1 LIAPIGDFNPDPIV
15 IPVDRT
21 VRRAA
26 PYQWMVR
33 HIDSSGTSTAVAH
46 RVHIDSSAEGKTM
59 TPIPSTP
66 VAARGGGWVR
76 RGTAAAAVG
85 LVVAGSL
92 YGLGPG
98 SAAAS
103 SHREAPLVAAD
114 PAIDNTDF
122 FAFVSPDKSDTVTFV
137 SNWIPFQEPNGG
149 PNFFPFA
156 TDASYLVNV
165 DNDGDAVPDLRF
177 RWTFKNI
184 DRRTNNTFLYN
195 DGQVTSLDDK
205 NLLFRQVYTLE
216 RWTESDRWKTLVKDA
231 PVAPS
236 RVGQASMPDY
246 KKLRDQASISLNA
259 DMKSFAGQADD
270 PFFAD
275 LRVFDLLYGANLSE
289 VGQDTLAGYNVNTIA
304 LQVPR
309 KYLALK
315 GDEARNPIIGAWA
328 TAERDRVRVN
338 GFDGNNRADASN
350 NANSNAN
357 NSNANA
363 NNANANASTNSDRG
377 WRAGGKDNNNPN
389 RYDDSGRYQDKNRG
403 RNKDADGY
411 RANRD
416 NDQVQVSRL
425 GNPLV
430 NEVVLPA
437 GLKDAFNSLS
447 PDKDAKIKEV
457 VDRVLYPEIPKLVQ
471 GIYKIQAPPG
481 PRQDLAEIF
490 LTGIT
495 TKAGGPI
502 KADLNSQLNNVDVNP
517 NRFVASEQLRLNM
530 SVGPNKSPNRLG
542 VLAKDLQGFPNGRRL
557 TDDVIDIALQAME
570 GAAQSGTLVEALAA
584 GDKVDANDRG
594 FEHAFPYVALPNANG
609 VNTRSSVAP
618 EKKGFFGGGYGGGA
632 PTAVGGL
639 AALLALGGFMA
650 SRYRLSIRRRR
661 DELAA
666 VGVSATPAATPSA
679 PPRCDDY

>member
-1 LIAPIGDFNPDPIV
+1 
-15 IPVDRT
+15 
-21 VRRAA
+21 
-26 PYQWMVR
+26 
-33 HIDSSGTSTAVAH
+33 
-46 RVHIDSSAEGKTM
+46 M
-59 TPIPSTP
+59 TPIPSP
-66 VAARGGGWVR
+66 REAAKRGGRARR
-76 RGTAAAAVG
+76 RGAAAAVAG
-85 LVVAGSL
+85 LALAASL
-92 YGLGPG
+92 YGLGPR

-122 FAFVSPDKSDTVTFV
+122 YAFTSPDKSDTVTFI

-156 TDASYLVNV
+156 TDASYIVNV
-165 DNDGDAVPDLRF
+165 DNDGDAVPDVRF

-195 DGQVTSLDDK
+195 DGVVTSIDDK

-216 RWTESDRWKTLVKDA
+216 KWTVGDRWKTLVKDA

-236 RVGQASMPDY
+236 RVGKASMPDY
-246 KKLRDQASISLNA
+246 RKLRDQAALSLNA
-259 DMKSFAGQADD
+259 GVKSFAGQADD

-289 VGQDTLAGYNVNTIA
+289 TGQDTLAGYNVNTIA
-304 LQVPR
+304 LQVR
-309 KYLALK
+309 RSDLALK
-315 GDEARNPIIGAWA
+315 GDAARNPIIGAWA
-328 TAERDRVRVN
+328 TAERARVQIN
-338 GFDGNNRADASN
+338 GFDGNNNRA
-350 NANSNAN
+350 
-357 NSNANA
+357 
-363 NNANANASTNSDRG
+363 SDKAG
-377 WRAGGKDNNNPN
+377 WQPGGRDNNNPN
-389 RYDDSGRYQDKNRG
+389 RYDDSSRYQDKNHS
-403 RNKDADGY
+403 RNSDVDGY

-502 KADLNSQLNNVDVNP
+502 KADLNSQLNNVDVNA

-542 VLAKDLQGFPNGRRL
+542 VLGGDLQGFPNGRRL
-557 TDDVIDIALQAME
+557 GDDVIDIALQAME
-570 GAAQSGTLVEALAA
+570 GAAASGTLVDALAA
-584 GDKVDANDRG
+584 GDKVNTNDRG
-594 FEHAFPYVALPNANG
+594 FEHAFPYLALPNADG
-609 VNTRSSVAP
+609 VNTRGSVAAP
-618 EKKGFFGGGYGGGA
+618 EKKGFFGFGSGYAGSA
-632 PTAVGGL
+632 PMAVGGL
-639 AALLALGGFMA
+639 AALVALGGFMV
-650 SRYRLSIRRRR
+650 SRYRLTIRRRR
-661 DELAA
+661 DEPA
-666 VGVSATPAATPSA
+666 VAPVSTTSATI
-679 PPRCDDY
+679 PRCDDR

>member
-1 LIAPIGDFNPDPIV
+1 
-15 IPVDRT
+15 
-21 VRRAA
+21 
-26 PYQWMVR
+26 
-33 HIDSSGTSTAVAH
+33 
-46 RVHIDSSAEGKTM
+46 M

-66 VAARGGGWVR
+66 AAARGGGWVR

-85 LVVAGSL
+85 LVVAASL

-122 FAFVSPDKSDTVTFV
+122 YAFVSPDKSDTVTFV

-156 TDASYLVNV
+156 TDASYIVNV
-165 DNDGDAVPDLRF
+165 DNDGDARPDIRF

-184 DRRTNNTFLYN
+184 DKRGNATFLYN
-195 DGQVTSLDDK
+195 SGVVTSLDDK
-205 NLLFRQVYTLE
+205 DLLFRQVYTLE
-216 RWTESDRWKTLVKDA
+216 KWTAGDRWKTLVKDA

-259 DMKSFAGQADD
+259 DVKSFAGQADD

-289 VGQDTLAGYNVNTIA
+289 TGQDTLAGYNVNTIA
-304 LQVPR
+304 LQVR
-309 KYLALK
+309 RSDLALK
-315 GDEARNPIIGAWA
+315 GDAARNPIVGAWA
-328 TAERDRVRVN
+328 TAERDRVSVN
-338 GFDGNNRADASN
+338 GFDGNNRADANSN
-350 NANSNAN
+350 NGNGNGNGNNGTAN
-357 NSNANA
+357 N
-363 NNANANASTNSDRG
+363 DRG
-377 WRAGGKDNNNPN
+377 WRAGGKDNNNPS
-389 RYDDSGRYQDKNRG
+389 RYDDSNRYQDKNRG
-403 RNKDADGY
+403 RNKDGDGY

-457 VDRVLYPEIPKLVQ
+457 VDRVLYPEIPKLVE

-502 KADLNSQLNNVDVNP
+502 KADLNSQLNNVDVNA

-542 VLAKDLQGFPNGRRL
+542 VLGGDLQGFPNGRRL

-570 GAAQSGTLVEALAA
+570 GAAQSGKLVEALAA
-584 GDKVDANDRG
+584 GDKVNANDRG

-609 VNTRSSVAP
+609 VNTRSSVTP
-618 EKKGFFGGGYGGGA
+618 EKKSFFGGGYGGGA
-632 PTAVGGL
+632 PMAVGGL
-639 AALLALGGFMA
+639 AALVALGGFMA

-661 DELAA
+661 DELAT
-666 VGVSATPAATPSA
+666 VGIGATSAATPSA
-679 PPRCDDY
+679 APRCDDH